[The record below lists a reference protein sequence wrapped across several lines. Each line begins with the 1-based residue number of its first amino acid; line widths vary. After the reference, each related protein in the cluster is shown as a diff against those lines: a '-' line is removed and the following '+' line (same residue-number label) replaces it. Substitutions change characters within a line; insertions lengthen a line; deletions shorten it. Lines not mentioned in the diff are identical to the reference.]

1 MPGTDRRALWDDL
14 ALGSDGPRARG
25 ASLVGRARARGIV
38 VSVSVDIGTASVS
51 MCATSV
57 RGDRQRQPQPP
68 PQYCEQAVGKAVLT
82 GDGAEPMPQRSS
94 GLGNNSVSRNW

>member
-1 MPGTDRRALWDDL
+1 M
-14 ALGSDGPRARG
+14 
-25 ASLVGRARARGIV
+25 

-82 GDGAEPMPQRSS
+82 GDGAEPMPQRVVRPRQQ
-94 GLGNNSVSRNW
+94 LGFAKLVEQAREPWCCRVLSTAGP